1 MNCAWKNSSE
11 VRMMSKST
19 FVKVSLYYPASIV
32 IALTLLLSAATCLG
46 QVDQG
51 AITGQVQDPSGAV
64 VPNALV
70 TVTNVDT
77 GLALQIR
84 TNATGTYVVSPIK
97 IGNYTVTATSE
108 GFETVT
114 RDHLHVDAQQR
125 LGVNITLTPGSV
137 SQTVTVSDAPPLL

>member
-1 MNCAWKNSSE
+1 
-11 VRMMSKST
+11 MSKST
-19 FVKVSLYYPASIV
+19 FVKIRLYCPASIV

-84 TNATGTYVVSPIK
+84 TNATGTYMLCHRSRLVI
-97 IGNYTVTATSE
+97 
-108 GFETVT
+108 T
-114 RDHLHVDAQQR
+114 R
-125 LGVNITLTPGSV
+125 
-137 SQTVTVSDAPPLL
+137 